1 MTERIG
7 LSLVLLLIA
16 MAQLATDVAW
26 LALEASSR
34 PSINEPAP
42 APAQPGVQEM
52 PRPPPSREQPEQP
65 SDPIDVGRSTLLTQR
80 QPSGRQPTEC
90 STNCPWISASVSH
103 PGASHA
109 DIAIRPDL
117 RGGTGISGDRSAHTR
132 HSITSQRLHR

>member
-16 MAQLATDVAW
+16 MAQLATDVAR

-65 SDPIDVGRSTLLTQR
+65 SDPIDGRALDPPHAMPTR
-80 QPSGRQPTEC
+80 QTPANRTFHRLPLDFSINQPPW
-90 STNCPWISASVSH
+90 CPACRH
-103 PGASHA
+103 RDPP
-109 DIAIRPDL
+109 RPE
-117 RGGTGISGDRSAHTR
+117 RW
-132 HSITSQRLHR
+132 HRDQW

>member
-16 MAQLATDVAW
+16 MAQLATDVAR

-52 PRPPPSREQPEQP
+52 PRPPPSREQPEQLAGP
-65 SDPIDVGRSTLLTQR
+65 TPGRAFDPRATPTK
-80 QPSGRQPTEC
+80 QPPTNRMFNRLPLDFSINQPPW
-90 STNCPWISASVSH
+90 CPACRH
-103 PGASHA
+103 RNPP
-109 DIAIRPDL
+109 RPE
-117 RGGTGISGDRSAHTR
+117 RR
-132 HSITSQRLHR
+132 HRDEW